1 MPVLVDAGRTVIES
15 SIIIE
20 QLDLHH
26 SGPVPLLPRDAM
38 VALEVRTMDRFLDNY
53 ISTPQQKIVFDS
65 LRPEPE
71 RDARGVTDAR
81 AVLDTAYDWLER
93 RMAGRNGQPV
103 SASASP
109 TAAPLDQ
116 GTGSEVMKKWSK

>member
-53 ISTPQQKIVFDS
+53 ISTP
-65 LRPEPE
+65 
-71 RDARGVTDAR
+71 
-81 AVLDTAYDWLER
+81 
-93 RMAGRNGQPV
+93 
-103 SASASP
+103 
-109 TAAPLDQ
+109 
-116 GTGSEVMKKWSK
+116 